1 MDIQLLK
8 VYYDSPIYNHSIS
21 DIIDIYGGVLFDI
34 FEEIGKQSMYVIENT
49 FGFIYDTCMNILQF
63 YMINYTN
70 CNIFIIMMLLIYVI
84 SLLQFLLIQSD
95 RLMKKSN
102 EISNDTTYE
111 LPYELQRIN
120 RSVKTETYKLLKSIE
135 NMFEYKNGGE
145 IIEFKRKLKKILD
158 NDDDRSAKKISRINI
173 MMAFD
178 NFNFEDHEI
187 DEDVQKDLINI
198 KKKLKQH

>member
-21 DIIDIYGGVLFDI
+21 DIIDIYGSVLFDI

-49 FGFIYDTCMNILQF
+49 FGFIYDTCMKMLQF

-70 CNIFIIMMLLIYVI
+70 CNIFLIMMLLIYVI
-84 SLLQFLLIQSD
+84 ALLQFLMIQSD
-95 RLMKKSN
+95 RLMNKSN
-102 EISNDTTYE
+102 DISNDTS
-111 LPYELQRIN
+111 YELQRIN
-120 RSVKTETYKLLKSIE
+120 KNLKSETYKLLKSIE
-135 NMFEYKNGGE
+135 NMFEYKNGSE

>member
-1 MDIQLLK
+1 M
-8 VYYDSPIYNHSIS
+8 
-21 DIIDIYGGVLFDI
+21 
-34 FEEIGKQSMYVIENT
+34 IE
-49 FGFIYDTCMNILQF
+49 
-63 YMINYTN
+63 
-70 CNIFIIMMLLIYVI
+70 
-84 SLLQFLLIQSD
+84 SD

-158 NDDDRSAKKISRINI
+158 MMKIDQQRRYQ
-173 MMAFD
+173 
-178 NFNFEDHEI
+178 E
-187 DEDVQKDLINI
+187 
-198 KKKLKQH
+198 